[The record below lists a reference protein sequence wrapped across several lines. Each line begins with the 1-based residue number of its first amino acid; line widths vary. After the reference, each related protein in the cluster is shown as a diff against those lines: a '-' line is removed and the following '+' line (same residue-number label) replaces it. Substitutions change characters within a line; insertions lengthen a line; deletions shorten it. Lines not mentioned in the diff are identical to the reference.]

1 MLCYS
6 NIVMTTKLDIH
17 MNWKDCLVR
26 MSLWVDV
33 CGGDEPKRVS
43 VKFLEVSVNCQMRV
57 KMKKLIA
64 NESKDEGAY
73 TSTSW
78 TFSN

>member
-6 NIVMTTKLDIH
+6 NIVMTTKHDIH

-33 CGGDEPKRVS
+33 CGSDEPKRVS
-43 VKFLEVSVNCQMRV
+43 VIFGSKCQ
-57 KMKKLIA
+57 LS
-64 NESKDEGAY
+64 NESKDEEAD
-73 TSTSW
+73 S
-78 TFSN
+78 